1 MVKNDIKL
9 TSTNKLKYN
18 CEPGS
23 KVVVVYFD
31 LKYFVVIAKKGRK
44 NKTWQSIDGLRP
56 KILQRNV

>member
-23 KVVVVYFD
+23 KLVVVYFD
-31 LKYFVVIAKKGRK
+31 LAI
-44 NKTWQSIDGLRP
+44 N
-56 KILQRNV
+56 